1 MMASFAQQ
9 VFPKD
14 PFPSEFQGAYCGDSF
29 SENHFHGNRSWT
41 ARAEVIWSGASGW
54 MSQEL
59 RRSAI
64 SAITAY
70 QIHISPRKGFRCPH
84 HQLHGVDSC
93 STHIR
98 NLFSTQELPMSSVLA
113 QTILRFQECN
123 LASKILGQ
131 DSPRMKCYVI
141 PCCFPL

>member
-9 VFPKD
+9 AFRN
-14 PFPSEFQGAYCGDSF
+14 DSF
-29 SENHFHGNRSWT
+29 SDDAFVSKSIPEWRA
-41 ARAEVIWSGASGW
+41 ARDVAISSRASGW
-54 MSQEL
+54 LSHLL
-59 RRSAI
+59 RCAAVWSI
-64 SAITAY
+64 DVY
-70 QIHISPRKGFRCPH
+70 QIYISPRKGFRCPH

-113 QTILRFQECN
+113 QTILRFQDCN

>member
-9 VFPKD
+9 AFPN
-14 PFPSEFQGAYCGDSF
+14 DSF
-29 SENHFHGNRSWT
+29 SDDAFVSKSIPESR
-41 ARAEVIWSGASGW
+41 ARD
-54 MSQEL
+54 
-59 RRSAI
+59 SAI
-64 SAITAY
+64 SSRAPGWLSRLVRLAALWSIGVY
-70 QIHISPRKGFRCPH
+70 QVYISPRKGFRCPH

-98 NLFSTQELPMSSVLA
+98 NLFSSQELPLSSVLA

-131 DSPRMKCYVI
+131 DNPRMKCYVI

>member
-9 VFPKD
+9 AIRG
-14 PFPSEFQGAYCGDSF
+14 EFLRESF
-29 SENHFHGNRSWT
+29 ASKSIHEWRA
-41 ARAEVIWSGASGW
+41 ARDAAISSRASGW
-54 MSQEL
+54 LSHLL
-59 RRSAI
+59 RRAGVWSI
-64 SAITAY
+64 GLY

-93 STHIR
+93 STYIR

>member
-9 VFPKD
+9 VFLKD
-14 PFPSEFQGAYCGDSF
+14 SFPSEFQGAYCGDSF

-41 ARAEVIWSGASGW
+41 ARAEVIWSRVSGW
-54 MSQEL
+54 LSYL
-59 RRSAI
+59 LKRAAVWSI
-64 SAITAY
+64 GVY
-70 QIHISPRKGFRCPH
+70 QIYISPRKGFRCPH

-93 STHIR
+93 STHIH